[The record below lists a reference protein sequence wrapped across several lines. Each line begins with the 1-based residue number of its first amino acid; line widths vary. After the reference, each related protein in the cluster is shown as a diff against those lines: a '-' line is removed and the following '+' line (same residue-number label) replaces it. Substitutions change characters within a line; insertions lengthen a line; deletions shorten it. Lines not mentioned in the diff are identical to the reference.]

1 MLLFSEKKRFSIC
14 FRHPYCLLH
23 PCEAALRPQPG
34 SHTVLCLKTNF
45 VNRAGKKERTLR
57 KTSLAAAALAAT
69 LALGATGAS
78 AQPTLYVGSYG
89 GSTQTAFEKT
99 IIPQF
104 EKAHDVKIVY
114 VPGNSTDTLAKLQ
127 AQKGKEELNVV
138 LLDDGPM
145 YQAVQ
150 FGFCDKLADAPVY
163 HDLYPLAHMS
173 DRSVALGVVATGL
186 AYNADAFKK
195 AGLPPPDSWSALTDK
210 RFKQKIAIPPISNT
224 YGLQTLVMFARMN
237 GGGESNI
244 APGFDALIKKVA
256 PNVLAWEP
264 SPGKMT
270 ELFQNGDVTLAVWG
284 SGRTYTLEQT
294 GFPIRFV
301 YPKEGAMALLTA
313 TCPVVENKE
322 PQLSQQFVQY
332 LLSPEVQTVLAKTQA
347 WGPVNSKTKLD
358 PAVAATVPY
367 GNDQIGKLVKTDWTI
382 VNEKRTQWT
391 NEWNRQVER

>member
-1 MLLFSEKKRFSIC
+1 VQTTGEKILIKTR
-14 FRHPYCLLH
+14 LAT
-23 PCEAALRPQPG
+23 AAFAA
-34 SHTVLCLKTNF
+34 CM
-45 VNRAGKKERTLR
+45 
-57 KTSLAAAALAAT
+57 SLTALT
-69 LALGATGAS
+69 AS

-89 GSTQTAFEKT
+89 GSTQTAFEKS
-99 IIPQF
+99 IIPAF

-127 AQKGKEELNVV
+127 AQKDKEELNVV

-173 DRSVALGVVATGL
+173 DKAVALGVVATGL
-186 AYNADAFKK
+186 AYNTDAFRK
-195 AGLPPPDSWSALTDK
+195 AGLPPPTSWTALTDR
-210 RFKQKIAIPPISNT
+210 RFSQKIAIPPISNT
-224 YGLQTLVMFARMN
+224 YGLQTLLMFARLN
-237 GGGESNI
+237 GGSETRI
-244 APGFDALIKKVA
+244 APGFDALIKQVA

-270 ELFQNGDVTLAVWG
+270 ELFQDGDVTLAVWG
-284 SGRTYTLEQT
+284 SGRVLTLAQT

-313 TCPVVENKE
+313 VCPVVQNRQAE
-322 PQLSQQFVQY
+322 LSQQFVQY
-332 LLSPEVQTVLAKTQA
+332 LLSPQVQTLLAQTQA
-347 WGPVNSKTKLD
+347 WGPVNSKTQLA

-367 GNDQIGKLVKTDWTI
+367 GKDQIANLKTTDWAV
-382 VNEKRTQWT
+382 VNEKRADWT